1 MGSGVAVCPVDPFP
15 AAHQDILEPTG
26 HQRRPAPGG
35 RALHS
40 EPFARVLAPCLL
52 GSRVG
57 WAVRLGSMC
66 GVIRIHGAPGELETA
81 ALKAASCP
89 PGPGRQAGGR
99 AGAGVRRAAGALCH
113 VPGLLRTCGHWAGAV
128 LKSVLGEHRGQVGLL
143 STCKGPGVGQAPADS
158 RGQGSLACRSPWGR
172 RVSHD

>member
-1 MGSGVAVCPVDPFP
+1 MLGTWRGCIDQDRMMG
-15 AAHQDILEPTG
+15 
-26 HQRRPAPGG
+26 PGG
-35 RALHS
+35 
-40 EPFARVLAPCLL
+40 
-52 GSRVG
+52 GG
-57 WAVRLGSMC
+57 
-66 GVIRIHGAPGELETA
+66 A

-143 STCKGPGVGQAPADS
+143 SI
-158 RGQGSLACRSPWGR
+158 
-172 RVSHD
+172 

>member
-1 MGSGVAVCPVDPFP
+1 MPSASQEISHLQMCPACSRIYFFLDCTMP
-15 AAHQDILEPTG
+15 EG
-26 HQRRPAPGG
+26 NK
-35 RALHS
+35 
-40 EPFARVLAPCLL
+40 CLL